1 LIPAPPTTTP
11 AAAAS
16 RDAAAGSGAAPPP
29 PLRGLRYALGSQDFP
44 CPCFASGE
52 LVISSSSCNAGGN
65 SSLPCVLVVGSPG
78 RSRGAWRACQVP
90 PACVRGKRWFY
101 LLFFLLRGASC
112 CSRHSVRRSASESR
126 LSPDSAQALLVKV
139 AMSAEKNLRFDFFA
153 MTPLRFPA
161 RS

>member
-1 LIPAPPTTTP
+1 M
-11 AAAAS
+11 
-16 RDAAAGSGAAPPP
+16 
-29 PLRGLRYALGSQDFP
+29 
-44 CPCFASGE
+44 
-52 LVISSSSCNAGGN
+52 
-65 SSLPCVLVVGSPG
+65 
-78 RSRGAWRACQVP
+78 
-90 PACVRGKRWFY
+90 ACVPSSPCLCAGQKMV
-101 LLFFLLRGASC
+101 LPAFFLLRGASC